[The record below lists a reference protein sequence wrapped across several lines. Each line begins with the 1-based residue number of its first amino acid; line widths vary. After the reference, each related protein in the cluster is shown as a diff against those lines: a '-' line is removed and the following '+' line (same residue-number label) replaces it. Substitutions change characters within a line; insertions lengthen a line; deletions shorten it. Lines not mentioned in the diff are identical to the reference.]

1 MLNAGTRDYSFK
13 HLFHI
18 GKGAFLFDILE
29 DLLENFYD
37 LFRRCFMNGFEII
50 GYMAGL
56 FTAVCF
62 MPQSIKTLRTR
73 ETKGISAVSY
83 ALFSLGLVCWIIY
96 GVYLHSVQMI
106 LFNAIS
112 LFFSLSILVV
122 TLRNLKIK

>member
-1 MLNAGTRDYSFK
+1 
-13 HLFHI
+13 
-18 GKGAFLFDILE
+18 
-29 DLLENFYD
+29 
-37 LFRRCFMNGFEII
+37 MNGFEII

-83 ALFSLGLVCWIIY
+83 ALFSLGLICWIIY
-96 GVYLHSVQMI
+96 GVYLHSIQMI

-112 LFFSLSILVV
+112 LVFSLSILVV
-122 TLRNLKIK
+122 TLCNLRVK